1 MGPFV
6 HRFITLIIVYF
17 RLFVTCLFYRSCYME
32 TIAQNRTVIVVIVL
46 LLNIPVFSLLT
57 GFKTLSF
64 LPYRIFSAVILF
76 IS

>member
-1 MGPFV
+1 
-6 HRFITLIIVYF
+6 
-17 RLFVTCLFYRSCYME
+17 ME